1 MAVTVTIHHK
11 TSATLMPIGFDKKG
25 AMWHAADITALIA
38 KEIRNNSHFQRR
50 VKNIMD
56 DFKDVTVACDS
67 VTKIFNHAID
77 SMAASQTRLSDI
89 AKKTSSSVRS
99 SATDL
104 GDGLKRIE
112 KAANFDKMAVYVGL
126 LERMASAMSTLAE
139 LEKTGKLERIANAV
153 K

>member
-1 MAVTVTIHHK
+1 MAVTVTVHHK
-11 TSATLMPIGFDKKG
+11 TSATLQPVRFDKEG
-25 AMWHAADITALIA
+25 AMWHPADITALVA
-38 KEIRNNSHFQRR
+38 KEIRNNIHFQRR

-56 DFKDVTVACDS
+56 DFKDVTAACDS
-67 VTKIFNHAID
+67 VTKIFNTAID
-77 SMAASQTRLSDI
+77 NMVASQTRLSDI
-89 AKKTSSSVRS
+89 AKKTSGSIRS

-104 GDGLKRIE
+104 SDGLTRIE